1 MKPYLRYLLLA
12 FFAAFLIGCRPTALA
27 NSQDPTTTLPTATA
41 TSTSTE
47 IPSAIQEE
55 AAVTP
60 TQSVIEETPQPTPTP
75 DPFASLYNC
84 EMEIQFM
91 TGPLSER
98 AAEFTVLGEDYF
110 FDKGDKFA
118 VGKGTSIYYEAQK
131 YFILHSSF
139 VNGNPLRPME
149 AEFIRKYLEYW
160 GTADTDYIQEKIT
173 ELVGSEALWVCDGQ
187 AMFKTRINGAVRL
200 SHEASD
206 RLWLEPEELET
217 ILDDKEGL
225 VSEWVGEIP
234 ETDDQSLYIGFCGW
248 GPSDLGSKRYTYFRY
263 LINFEI
269 LD

>member
-27 NSQDPTTTLPTATA
+27 NSEVPTAQPTLTPTSTPTTIPQAT
-41 TSTSTE
+41 
-47 IPSAIQEE
+47 QHE
-55 AAVTP
+55 AAVSP
-60 TQSVIEETPQPTPTP
+60 TEAAVEETPQPTPTP
-75 DPFASLYNC
+75 DPFADLYNC

-91 TGPLSER
+91 TGPLEER
-98 AAEFTVLGEDYF
+98 NAEFTVLGEDYF

-149 AEFIRKYLEYW
+149 AEFIRKHLEYW
-160 GTADTDYIQEKIT
+160 GTTDTDYIQGKIT
-173 ELVGSEALWVCDGQ
+173 ELVGSEALWVCDGK
-187 AMFKTRINGAVRL
+187 AVFRTRINGAVRL

-206 RLWLEPEELET
+206 RLWLEPEELQE
-217 ILDDKEGL
+217 ILADREGL

-234 ETDDQSLYIGFCGW
+234 ETSNPSLYIGFCGW
-248 GPSDLGSKRYTYFRY
+248 GPNDLGSDRYTYYRY

-269 LD
+269 VD